1 MAITESEV
9 TETKSSLAVCLD
21 TILKYEGISRN
32 TQTWLNRGDTVFD
45 ILESNL
51 QNYTIMDLSGCS
63 LDAVLYYVNKDIPV
77 LAMLAD
83 GNAVLITGFNELNIV
98 VMDPVTGTLEKR
110 GMNDSTEW
118 LLENGNQFISYIR
131 KE

>member
-1 MAITESEV
+1 MAITEDEA
-9 TETKSSLAVCLD
+9 TESRSSVAVCLD

-32 TQTWLNRGDTVFD
+32 TQRRLNQGDTVMD
-45 ILESNL
+45 ILESDL
-51 QNYTIMDLSGCS
+51 QNHTILDLSGCS
-63 LDAVLYYVNKDIPV
+63 LDAVLYYVNKDVPV
-77 LAMLAD
+77 LAMLED

-98 VMDPVTGTLEKR
+98 VMDPVAGTLEKR

-118 LLENGNQFISYIR
+118 LAENGNQFISYIR

>member
-1 MAITESEV
+1 MLFRSDEATESR
-9 TETKSSLAVCLD
+9 SSVAVCLD

-32 TQTWLNRGDTVFD
+32 TQRRLNQGDTVMD
-45 ILESNL
+45 ILESDL
-51 QNYTIMDLSGCS
+51 QNHTILDLSGCS
-63 LDAVLYYVNKDIPV
+63 LDAVLYYVNKDVPV
-77 LAMLAD
+77 LAMLED

-98 VMDPVTGTLEKR
+98 VMDPVAGTLEKR

-118 LLENGNQFISYIR
+118 LAENGNQFISYIR

>member
-1 MAITESEV
+1 M
-9 TETKSSLAVCLD
+9 
-21 TILKYEGISRN
+21 
-32 TQTWLNRGDTVFD
+32 D

-51 QNYTIMDLSGCS
+51 QSCTILDLSGCS

-77 LAMLAD
+77 LAMLED

-98 VMDPVTGTLEKR
+98 VMDPVAGTLEKR
-110 GMNDSTEW
+110 GMNDSKEW
-118 LLENGNQFISYIR
+118 LEENGNQFISYIR